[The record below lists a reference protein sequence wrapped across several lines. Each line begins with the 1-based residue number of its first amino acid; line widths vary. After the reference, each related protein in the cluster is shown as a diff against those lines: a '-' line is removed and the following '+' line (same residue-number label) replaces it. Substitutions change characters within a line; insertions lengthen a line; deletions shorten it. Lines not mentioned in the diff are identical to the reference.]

1 MFARMKTICVFAG
14 SSRGTSPAYVEAARA
29 LGAEIAKR
37 NLRLVYGGGNIGL
50 MGECAQAARD
60 GGSEVIGV
68 IPERLMPKEV
78 SGQTVGDLRI
88 VKDMHERKAM
98 MAELSDGFVCLPGGW
113 GTLEEAF
120 EMTTWQQ
127 LGYHDKPIG
136 LLNIDGYYDGLWTFV
151 QHAASQGFI
160 RPTHKDIMLLES
172 APGDLIT
179 RLENYKA
186 PEDIVSIIR
195 TESMDL

>member
-1 MFARMKTICVFAG
+1 MKTVCVFAG

-136 LLNIDGYYDGLWTFV
+136 LLNIDSYYDGLWTFV

-195 TESMDL
+195 TESMNL

>member
-1 MFARMKTICVFAG
+1 MKTICVFAG

-195 TESMDL
+195 TESMNL

>member
-1 MFARMKTICVFAG
+1 MKTICVFAG

-195 TESMDL
+195 TESMEL

>member
-1 MFARMKTICVFAG
+1 MKTVCVFAG

-195 TESMDL
+195 TESMNL

>member
-1 MFARMKTICVFAG
+1 MKTICVFAG